1 MSASGTRPLYLLAD
15 SQPLFW
21 KSGAFL
27 TAVCEATG
35 NTKPN
40 VAYIGASNGDSAD
53 AHGIFAAAFEQVAT
67 ARTHWVRAEPGN
79 EDRDF
84 LETAAVIV
92 LAGGDVEAG
101 WNVFTGTGLRELI
114 EKRYREGAIL
124 LGVSAGAVQFGRYAS
139 VPDSNGGRKLLETFG
154 LLDVIVDVHD
164 EKDDWQALAST
175 IQLLEGAARG
185 IGIPHG
191 AALVVHP
198 DGTFEPLG
206 RAVEEFVLSGN
217 RLRRSV
223 LLADIQTTDEVV
235 R

>member
-1 MSASGTRPLYLLAD
+1 MSASDTRPLYLFAD

-27 TAVCEATG
+27 AAVCEASA

-67 ARTHWVRAEPGN
+67 ARTRWVRAEVGD
-79 EDRDF
+79 EDRAF
-84 LETAAVIV
+84 LQTADVIV

-101 WNVFTGTGLRELI
+101 WNVFTRTGLRESI
-114 EKRYREGAIL
+114 AKRYREGAVL
-124 LGVSAGAVQFGRYAS
+124 LGVSAGAVQLGRYAS
-139 VPDSNGGRKLLETFG
+139 VADTNGGRKLLETFG
-154 LLDVIVDVHD
+154 LLDAIVDVHD
-164 EKDDWQALAST
+164 EKGDWQALSST

-198 DGTFEPLG
+198 DGTFEPVG
-206 RAVEEFVLSGN
+206 RPVEEFVLSGN

-223 LLADIQTTDEVV
+223 LLADIRSCDEVV
-235 R
+235 S